1 MCCCECGKTWAQEVY
16 ANDGRMSASHQR
28 SLDSITAAQLLPI
41 AATIVAA
48 GTGSEVA
55 NVIPE
60 PQLALGVIIASYVL
74 WGMATPYAR

>member
-1 MCCCECGKTWAQEVY
+1 
-16 ANDGRMSASHQR
+16 MSASHQR

-55 NVIPE
+55 SVIPD
-60 PQLALGVIIASYVL
+60 PQLALGIVIASYVL
-74 WGMATPYAR
+74 WGMATP